1 MPFRS
6 WFVPSYLQLF
16 LLEVNLWFIF
26 PKNAVP
32 ELYASVDTGI
42 LWIFPVNSSFY
53 IKWFFCIHVPTS
65 WLPGSCEGIFHGDGL
80 ITLCCLLK
88 VQVLMLVNL
97 PVCCFV
103 LWMNTFVI
111 HACPMFP
118 LFSLMDLFYLQSED
132 ILFCCTDAASKFL
145 TWNHLHIFNLLKWR
159 RTHIMNFVQLF
170 IVLLSCIWVSENSRL
185 CIQIHLILP
194 WFLLY
199 FY

>member
-6 WFVPSYLQLF
+6 WFVPRYLQLF
-16 LLEVNLWFIF
+16 LLEVDLWFIF

-32 ELYASVDTGI
+32 ELYASVDTGT
-42 LWIFPVNSSFY
+42 LWIFSVNSSFY
-53 IKWFFCIHVPTS
+53 IKWFFCIHVSTS
-65 WLPGSCEGIFHGDGL
+65 CRVLATCLDLVKGFSMEMDSSPSVVFCEGPGFNVGEL
-80 ITLCCLLK
+80 TS
-88 VQVLMLVNL
+88 V
-97 PVCCFV
+97 P
-103 LWMNTFVI
+103 FVI

-159 RTHIMNFVQLF
+159 RTHIVNFVQLF
-170 IVLLSCIWVSENSRL
+170 IVLLNCIWVSENSRL
-185 CIQIHLILP
+185 CIQIHLILQ

-199 FY
+199 FC

>member
-1 MPFRS
+1 MLLS
-6 WFVPSYLQLF
+6 IQEPSGFSLWTHLFILSDFSVFMYLLPGECWP
-16 LLEVNLWFIF
+16 LAW
-26 PKNAVP
+26 
-32 ELYASVDTGI
+32 I
-42 LWIFPVNSSFY
+42 LWRDFPWRWTHHPLLSF
-53 IKWFFCIHVPTS
+53 V
-65 WLPGSCEGIFHGDGL
+65 
-80 ITLCCLLK
+80 K

-170 IVLLSCIWVSENSRL
+170 IVLLNCIWVSENSRL
-185 CIQIHLILP
+185 CIQIHLILQ

-199 FY
+199 FC